1 MRKAII
7 STVALASLAPVT
19 LPYAAGP
26 AIRHLA
32 IQVVAAL
39 VRWRRVH
46 AKRRQRLRAMVE
58 LGSLSDLELED
69 IGVYRSEIHWV
80 VNHGRYVN
88 EGVAPRDGAAACRVR
103 SATSL
108 RDPRYPITIR

>member
-1 MRKAII
+1 MRKSII

-39 VRWRRVH
+39 VRWRQTH
-46 AKRRQRLRAMVE
+46 AKRRQHLRAMAE
-58 LGSLSDLELED
+58 LGAFSDLELKD
-69 IGVYRSEIHWV
+69 IGVYRSEIQWV
-80 VNHGRYVN
+80 VNHGRHATPVSMN
-88 EGVAPRDGAAACRVR
+88 RNLGA
-103 SATSL
+103 
-108 RDPRYPITIR
+108 